1 VILLP
6 ALVMVAVSAGY
17 YFLSAPSSTRRNRVL
32 SSLHGVLAAVLYL
45 GALAIWEVSHASRAW
60 AAWPYL
66 FLFVGPLA
74 SVAYA
79 LFRFTGPKLLHLTQ
93 LANLWGMLYAAFI
106 GGMAITGDWL

>member
-1 VILLP
+1 MFFVP

-17 YFLSAPSSTRRNRVL
+17 FLSAPSATRRNRIL
-32 SSLHGVLAAVLYL
+32 SSLHGALASAIYL
-45 GALAIWEVSHASRAW
+45 GALAVWEVSPTTRAW

-66 FLFVGPLA
+66 LSFIAPLA
-74 SVAYA
+74 SIVYA

-93 LANLWGMLYAAFI
+93 LANLWGMLYAMLI